1 MQSQAQYLLFLGLGI
16 GMALGYRHG
25 FLARPIYFSNPN
37 YSYQKEHAGQK
48 YNKRNDGRIECATSN
63 TVNYIKV
70 MICSKLTCLRFLYL
84 IFIHFST

>member
-1 MQSQAQYLLFLGLGI
+1 
-16 GMALGYRHG
+16 MALGYRHG

-70 MICSKLTCLRFLYL
+70 MIHTA
-84 IFIHFST
+84 T